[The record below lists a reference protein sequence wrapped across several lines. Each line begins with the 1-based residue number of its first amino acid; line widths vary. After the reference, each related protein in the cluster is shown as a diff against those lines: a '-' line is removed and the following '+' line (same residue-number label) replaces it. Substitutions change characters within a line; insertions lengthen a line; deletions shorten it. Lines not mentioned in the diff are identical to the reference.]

1 MLYLKA
7 IYFCDRYIAIFPEN
21 LEINE
26 KNAMD
31 ERGLA
36 IQRHLKKRMEG
47 KRKRERM
54 ERKNGASSSF
64 FFFFKNAIL
73 LFITKKYLPILGGRV
88 SYFG

>member
-1 MLYLKA
+1 M
-7 IYFCDRYIAIFPEN
+7 IGTFVIFPEN

-36 IQRHLKKRMEG
+36 IQRHLKKRME
-47 KRKRERM
+47 RK
-54 ERKNGASSSF
+54 RKNGRRLEFF

>member
-1 MLYLKA
+1 M
-7 IYFCDRYIAIFPEN
+7 IGTFVIFPEN

-36 IQRHLKKRMEG
+36 IQRHLKKRME
-47 KRKRERM
+47 RK
-54 ERKNGASSSF
+54 RKNGRRLEF

-73 LFITKKYLPILGGRV
+73 LFITKKNINLLGGRV